1 MPKHTPNT
9 RLKDLLT
16 EGKLTYESTASS
28 VRAVAAELGEHLQ
41 TNKSAVHHW
50 VSYGTVP
57 DRPTAHCLAE
67 ALSRRLGRRITLQEL
82 GLPSPTPGED
92 DSIGLTFGPDPV
104 EVLTTIGEADV
115 HRRRFLTASAYSMAA
130 TVLPVGY
137 VEEMAER
144 TAAARGGAAIGAA
157 EITAVRDVVRLFAEM
172 DERLGGQHG
181 RAAFAQY
188 LIADVVPLCKAR
200 FHNGDLRRQM
210 LSVASS
216 AAHLAGWK
224 AYDSGE
230 QGLAQRY
237 YLQSFALAVESG
249 EPGQDGFVMRTMS
262 QQGMKLHRPEHC
274 LDLAASGLA
283 RAHDRVPAPAQALF
297 HITHAHALA
306 KTGQR
311 RQAVAEIEAAR
322 AALDTGRGEQIPFW
336 ALAWGPPEATVVSR
350 TAKVFEDLGDHK
362 RAGQYYAHAAASRP
376 VGTYARI
383 IALDL
388 VAAAESQLK
397 QGGIEEACT
406 TWNTA
411 MEHMDGVRSVRTR
424 KAVNRMRSDLAPF
437 RARGVR
443 CAAELEERAVEF
455 LAAA

>member
-1 MPKHTPNT
+1 MPKRTPNT
-9 RLKDLLT
+9 QLKDLLA
-16 EGKLTYESTASS
+16 EGRLTYESTARS
-28 VRAVAAELGEHLQ
+28 VRAVAAERGEHLQ

-50 VSYGTVP
+50 VSYGAVP
-57 DRPTAHCLAE
+57 DGPTAHCLAE

-82 GLPSPTPGED
+82 GLPSPPPGED
-92 DSIGLTFGPDPV
+92 DSIGLTLGPDPV
-104 EVLTTIGEADV
+104 EVLTTIGEADM

-130 TVLPVGY
+130 TVLPLAY
-137 VEEMAER
+137 VKEMAER
-144 TAAARGGAAIGAA
+144 TAAARSGAAIGAA
-157 EITAVRDVVRLFAEM
+157 EVAAVRDMVGLFTEM

-181 RAAFAQY
+181 RAAFVQY
-188 LIADVVPLCKAR
+188 LITDITPLCKAR
-200 FHNGDLRRQM
+200 FHNEDLRRQM

-237 YLQSFALAVESG
+237 YLQSFALAVQSG

-274 LDLAASGLA
+274 LDLAASALA
-283 RAHDRVPAPAQALF
+283 RAHDQVPAPAQALF

-322 AALDTGRGEQIPFW
+322 TALDTGRGDQVPFW
-336 ALAWGPPEATVVSR
+336 ALAWGPPEATVGSR
-350 TAKVFEDLGDHK
+350 TAKVFEDLGDHR
-362 RAGQYYAHAAASRP
+362 RASQYYAHAAASRP
-376 VGTYARI
+376 AGCYARI
-383 IALDL
+383 VALDL

-397 QGGIEEACT
+397 QGGIEEACA
-406 TWNTA
+406 TWNRA
-411 MEHMDGVRSVRTR
+411 MDHMDGVRSVRTR
-424 KAVNRMRSDLAPF
+424 KAVNRMRSDLVHF

-443 CAAELEERAVEF
+443 SAAELEERAVGF